1 MRTELRQVAHTVVA
15 RAVLMVLG
23 ALSGVVIARE
33 LQPEGRGAY
42 YVIATIATIT
52 ISVGHLSVEQAHVW
66 LWSRAAD
73 PRSLAANSLVLGLV
87 VGALAALAAAV
98 IVGVAGAGRGAG
110 GRVRA
115 ARRGARRDPLRDGRA
130 VPEQHPRPALRGPGG
145 EPRRAARRRAAVRGA
160 AGPGVVSRLSP
171 AVVIALWAVSV
182 SVPLLVLLA
191 AVRPRLRHWDGSLAR
206 TAVGRGLR
214 YHVGLASLFLLFR
227 SDILI
232 LDGLTTTA
240 AVGLYSLAVS
250 LAELTRL
257 VTDAIAQIALPRQ
270 LNTDDDGA
278 AAATVSVT
286 RLTTIVALVSVGLM
300 CAAAPPLIP
309 VVYGSSFAGS
319 VPSLLALAPGLLAL
333 GATRPI
339 GAYLLRLD
347 RPMLG
352 SAMAVAALLV
362 NIALNLVLVPDY
374 GILGSAVA
382 SSVAYTG
389 AGRPAERLVRPRHR
403 HARPCAAARPARRA
417 RYVARPVPRLSGR
430 PDRAKTYS
438 LQPRPP
444 AQVFR

>member
-1 MRTELRQVAHTVVA
+1 VRTELRQVAHTVVI

-52 ISVGHLSVEQAHVW
+52 ISAGHLSIEQAHVW

-73 PRSLAANSLVLGLV
+73 PRSLAANSLVLGVV

-98 IVGVAGAGRGAG
+98 TVGVLGPDVVPVVGYGQLAVALAAIPCAMAVLYLNNILVLRSEVQVVNRGALLG
-110 GRVRA
+110 GSLQCGV
-115 ARRGARRDPLRDGRA
+115 LL
-130 VPEQHPRPALRGPGG
+130 AL
-145 EPRRAARRRAAVRGA
+145 A
-160 AGPGVVSRLSP
+160 VVSRLSP
-171 AVVIALWAVSV
+171 AAVIALWAVSV

-191 AVRPRLRHWDGSLAR
+191 RVRPRPRYWDGSLAR

-227 SDILI
+227 ADILI

-270 LNTDDDGA
+270 LSTDDHGA

-309 VVYGSSFAGS
+309 IVYGTSFGGS

-347 RPMLG
+347 RPLLG

-362 NIALNLVLVPDY
+362 NIALNLVLVPGY

-382 SSVAYTG
+382 SSVAYTALAALQSAWFVRATG
-389 AGRPAERLVRPRHR
+389 TPFRTLLPGRAE
-403 HARPCAAARPARRA
+403 A
-417 RYVARPVPRLSGR
+417 RYVRDRFLRLSV
-430 PDRAKTYS
+430 S
-438 LQPRPP
+438 
-444 AQVFR
+444 